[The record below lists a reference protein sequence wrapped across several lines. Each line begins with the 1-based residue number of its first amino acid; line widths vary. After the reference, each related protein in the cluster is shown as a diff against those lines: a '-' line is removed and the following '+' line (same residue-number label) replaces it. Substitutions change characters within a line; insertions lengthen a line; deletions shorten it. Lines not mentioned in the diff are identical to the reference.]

1 MRKIWIF
8 IYQFIFI
15 IYLIILKV
23 ISKYIIWTSNLLK
36 TLFFINFIL
45 ISIACIYDIIYI
57 CFALD
62 IKISFFAK
70 HSKCYHFTNFV
81 FSCSLDFIY
90 IVGSIIRLIDSS
102 NNKNYRNYI
111 ADCPFTFNS
120 NRTTFSESIYGERLC
135 ELYNINLNSRYK
147 YQYICSYN
155 ASEDFK
161 SDKTKDGFDKI
172 VCVSKI
178 NNIKGNDIINKFSS
192 LYENK
197 DKNESNLFY
206 CSRIDEPKKDDY
218 IKEEVCSNE
227 NKFKSIIEY
236 LLLLIDIIRL
246 CHNQFHKILDKEL
259 SNREQ
264 NMIDTLRIYNNA
276 RFGNEDSDTEYDES
290 NSNNISFD
298 EEEDKNIIIE
308 NHIVHN
314 INVNI
319 KNFLV
324 KEEKEKLE

>member
-1 MRKIWIF
+1 MGKIWIY
-8 IYQFIFI
+8 IYQLIFI
-15 IYLIILKV
+15 IYIIILGL
-23 ISKYIIWTSNLLK
+23 ISMHNIYTSKLLK
-36 TLFFINFIL
+36 SMFYINIILACLF
-45 ISIACIYDIIYI
+45 SIYDIIYI
-57 CFALD
+57 IFAQN
-62 IKISFFAK
+62 IKILFYLK
-70 HSKCYHFTNFV
+70 NV
-81 FSCSLDFIY
+81 FSYSLVIIFILNNFIIFINGFNRINYGSY
-90 IVGSIIRLIDSS
+90 I
-102 NNKNYRNYI
+102 KN
-111 ADCPFTFNS
+111 CPFTFNT
-120 NRTTFSESIYGERLC
+120 NITTFNQSIYGKRIC
-135 ELYNINLNSRYK
+135 ELYNINNNSRYK

-155 ASEDFK
+155 ASKDFK
-161 SDKTKDGFDKI
+161 YDKTKDGFNKI
-172 VCVSKI
+172 VCISKI
-178 NNIKGNDIINKFSS
+178 HNIDGNDIIREFN
-192 LYENK
+192 LVYNNK

-264 NMIDTLRIYNNA
+264 NMLDILRIYNNA